1 MFLVVGRGARY
12 RRIDAI
18 GAALAQPATQP
29 GRVLTAADRIIV
41 PHESSEN
48 GRKRFKR
55 KVAQRNI
62 TSCNKCLHSETR
74 TMMSPQHQ
82 LQQPKRQQ
90 KAKNR
95 VRIVSRHVLSR
106 VKTGPPPTYLHPNRS
121 TSQPCVAC
129 IGRQDGKIRSHDTNN
144 AHQSRSSTT
153 LGYIHYCVCWQAIIP
168 KRWNISLKASLIIC
182 DINFKV

>member
-62 TSCNKCLHSETR
+62 TSCNRCLH
-74 TMMSPQHQ
+74 
-82 LQQPKRQQ
+82 KRN
-90 KAKNR
+90 KNDDVASTAVATKTSAKGEKPC
-95 VRIVSRHVLSR
+95 SYR
-106 VKTGPPPTYLHPNRS
+106 VKTCSLSCQDRTPTYLHPIHETTVRS
-121 TSQPCVAC
+121 VYWP
-129 IGRQDGKIRSHDTNN
+129 
-144 AHQSRSSTT
+144 
-153 LGYIHYCVCWQAIIP
+153 P
-168 KRWNISLKASLIIC
+168 RW
-182 DINFKV
+182 

>member
-41 PHESSEN
+41 AHESSEN
-48 GRKRFKR
+48 GRKRLKR

-62 TSCNKCLHSETR
+62 TSCNNVFTRETR

-82 LQQPKRQQ
+82 LQPKRQQ

-106 VKTGPPPTYLHPNRS
+106 VKIGPLPTVPPSDPRANR
-121 TSQPCVAC
+121 A
-129 IGRQDGKIRSHDTNN
+129 
-144 AHQSRSSTT
+144 
-153 LGYIHYCVCWQAIIP
+153 
-168 KRWNISLKASLIIC
+168 
-182 DINFKV
+182 